1 MKKPGVYEFETDSRV
16 CDAVKAARGFIKGAA
31 KTAVNQARTLVD
43 GEQINIPTLKQ
54 YKKKYSNKVT
64 QQTDSESEP
73 EKDGLVN
80 INTASAGELTSL
92 SGIGQSRADA
102 IIEYRET
109 NGTFKDISDIMKI
122 SGIKEGI
129 FNKIKNKICV

>member
-1 MKKPGVYEFETDSRV
+1 M
-16 CDAVKAARGFIKGAA
+16 
-31 KTAVNQARTLVD
+31 
-43 GEQINIPTLKQ
+43 
-54 YKKKYSNKVT
+54 
-64 QQTDSESEP
+64 
-73 EKDGLVN
+73 
-80 INTASAGELTSL
+80 